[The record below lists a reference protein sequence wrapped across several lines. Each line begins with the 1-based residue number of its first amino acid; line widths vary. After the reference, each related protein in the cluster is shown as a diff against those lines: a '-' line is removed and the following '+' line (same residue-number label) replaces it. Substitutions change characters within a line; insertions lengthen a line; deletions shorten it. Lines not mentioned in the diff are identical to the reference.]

1 MKLFSPAIRQRY
13 CLAIFSRFR
22 VEFLA
27 ADCRWRSLANVCPS
41 TTQPWNNIILAYR
54 QKSLIFSI
62 IIVCHLVSRPGVR
75 STRSNNNKTKQK
87 ASQLLN
93 KAAAACRCAAYEPP
107 SSVPTAPL
115 PYSATGAASRIAALA
130 LDRLLRVV
138 TIPQGSSPLPSL
150 SPLTQAPTSRLET
163 VTVSEK

>member
-54 QKSLIFSI
+54 QKLLIFSI
-62 IIVCHLVSRPGVR
+62 IIVCHSVSRPGVR

-87 ASQLLN
+87 KQANSSTKQLPL
-93 KAAAACRCAAYEPP
+93 AAALPTNLRPP
-107 SSVPTAPL
+107 SRRHHYPILLLVP
-115 PYSATGAASRIAALA
+115 
-130 LDRLLRVV
+130 
-138 TIPQGSSPLPSL
+138 PQGLL
-150 SPLTQAPTSRLET
+150 L
-163 VTVSEK
+163 

>member
-1 MKLFSPAIRQRY
+1 M
-13 CLAIFSRFR
+13 
-22 VEFLA
+22 EFLP

-54 QKSLIFSI
+54 QKLLIFSI
-62 IIVCHLVSRPGVR
+62 IIVCHSVSRPGVR

-87 ASQLLN
+87 KQANSSTKQLPL
-93 KAAAACRCAAYEPP
+93 AAALPTNLRPP
-107 SSVPTAPL
+107 SRRHHYPILLLV
-115 PYSATGAASRIAALA
+115 GAASRIAALA

-163 VTVSEK
+163 ETVSEKYGQGSVLLGRHCL

>member
-62 IIVCHLVSRPGVR
+62 IIVCHSLSRPRVR
-75 STRSNNNKTKQK
+75 SSRSNNNNKTKQK

-115 PYSATGAASRIAALA
+115 RYCYWCRLKDCCSSTRSATSW
-130 LDRLLRVV
+130 
-138 TIPQGSSPLPSL
+138 
-150 SPLTQAPTSRLET
+150 
-163 VTVSEK
+163 